1 MQNSLHVTCVKV
13 YIYISLFWR
22 CYCECGVLGKQFFFL
37 SLSLFFFLFLFF
49 YFKKA
54 FVIITY
60 FDFTLGVGKAQP
72 TTNVKRKMY
81 NTHCIVRLIHR
92 YSPRGCRSV
101 ETHEYT
107 FLDLHKQTD
116 GLYKLLDDQKN
127 HKNRDQ
133 LFTLTICLYTITL
146 TVKVASH
153 LTLAL

>member
-22 CYCECGVLGKQFFFL
+22 CYCKCGVLGKQLFFL
-37 SLSLFFFLFLFF
+37 SLSLFFF
-49 YFKKA
+49 FKKA
-54 FVIITY
+54 FFIINY
-60 FDFTLGVGKAQP
+60 FDITLGVGQTQP
-72 TTNVKRKMY
+72 TTNVKRKIY

-92 YSPRGCRSV
+92 YSPSGSRSV
-101 ETHEYT
+101 ETQGYT
-107 FLDLHKQTD
+107 LFDLHKQTD
-116 GLYKLLDDQKN
+116 GLYKSLDDQKN
-127 HKNRDQ
+127 HTNRDQ

>member
-22 CYCECGVLGKQFFFL
+22 CYCKCGVLGKQFFFL
-37 SLSLFFFLFLFF
+37 SLSLFFFFFF

-92 YSPRGCRSV
+92 YIPGRCCSV
-101 ETHEYT
+101 ETHGYI

-116 GLYKLLDDQKN
+116 WLYKLLDDQKN
-127 HKNRDQ
+127 HTNRDQ